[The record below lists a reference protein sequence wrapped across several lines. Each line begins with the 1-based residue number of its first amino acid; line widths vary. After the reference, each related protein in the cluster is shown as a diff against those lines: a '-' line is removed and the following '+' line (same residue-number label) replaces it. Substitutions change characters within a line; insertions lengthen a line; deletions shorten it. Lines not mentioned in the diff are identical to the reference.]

1 MSDTLQSILN
11 LKLPEKKHEVPLAL
25 EETEDDIA
33 NFDDGIQ
40 CAALRKTVYYS
51 YGHQNA
57 GTEDEHEQSFEHE
70 NTIEVKDEMVDIGVP
85 QAGDS
90 QKSIKYVL
98 IPSTQAVFN
107 A

>member
-11 LKLPEKKHEVPLAL
+11 LRLPEKKLDIPLAKDDS
-25 EETEDDIA
+25 EDDIA

-57 GTEDEHEQSFEHE
+57 GTEDEHEQ
-70 NTIEVKDEMVDIGVP
+70 
-85 QAGDS
+85 
-90 QKSIKYVL
+90 
-98 IPSTQAVFN
+98 
-107 A
+107 